1 MLPSWC
7 FSLPSPSACS
17 HTPVLR
23 LLSQGPFGGGRGGSP
38 CLLLLRPGRVP
49 EQPLARGV
57 LNSRSRGVSVPL
69 GSALPGLEIRARAG
83 GQCWDVFPW
92 GGLCLTFN
100 TPLSPGE
107 EAISV
112 AHRPAATSALFS
124 FPLPSFSLPPPL
136 ASTLASPP
144 HFSSPTLP
152 QCRPR
157 LRF

>member
-1 MLPSWC
+1 MFFPSFTLSL
-7 FSLPSPSACS
+7 FSHPCAEAAVS
-17 HTPVLR
+17 
-23 LLSQGPFGGGRGGSP
+23 GPFRRGPGG
-38 CLLLLRPGRVP
+38 
-49 EQPLARGV
+49 QPLPPPAAAGQGSGAAPGRGV
-57 LNSRSRGVSVPL
+57 LNSLSGGVSVPL
-69 GSALPGLEIRARAG
+69 GSELPGLEIRARAG

-112 AHRPAATSALFS
+112 AHRPAAASALFS

-136 ASTLASPP
+136 ASTLASRP

-152 QCRPR
+152 KCRPR